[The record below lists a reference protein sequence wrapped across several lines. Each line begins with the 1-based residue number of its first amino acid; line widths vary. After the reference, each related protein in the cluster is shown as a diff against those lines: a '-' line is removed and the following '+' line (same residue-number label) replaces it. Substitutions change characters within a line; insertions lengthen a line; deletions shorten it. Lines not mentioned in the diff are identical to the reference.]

1 MRKIKEISRV
11 EFGAVYAPSQHKG
24 HTVRMSVHEIEAA
37 KRKRAESCFH
47 LPHEATFPKGEA
59 ASFVATLAANVR
71 RGFHGIDTILV
82 AGSPTYIVEKGK
94 QFGTETSIESA
105 YAKCD
110 NQEDLGNLIKTAKLD
125 QREEDIVDTKRIKSA
140 LKSTKEVFKSGLLNR
155 GRDLDG
161 LNPGEKC
168 LMALRDGTEGAEK
181 TLIFGNRFKKV
192 AEKDKPTD
200 YITVHGKK
208 LESTTAKPY
217 YVTDGEVLKEY
228 YPGETI
234 KTLSSGACDKV
245 INEGKELPKGPKY
258 KVTWGSTLA
267 KRKANIKKL
276 EEKLGSDSGIS
287 FGAVT
292 PEDECDATFASACR
306 VLDAYAVSL
315 AIEGRSLPVKIGL
328 FSVGGSCV
336 HVAVYKRV
344 GEHNYNRIDM
354 PVIEE
359 KAAEKPEE
367 KAAENPEENAAKKAR
382 IFAPFTEQTLHHAT
396 QTKMYALMGSFADE
410 REISN
415 QHELVTAFHDF
426 VTSGKFET
434 SGYFFDHATG
444 EMRYRKDEGYKIG
457 RVVKLKGLVNS
468 DTNPNVES
476 FNNKLAFLIPRQK
489 QLVKQTNFHFKLPAG
504 KPTDF
509 KQKEPANGDPQG
521 KARGYYKTFEDPAH
535 DDIFGK
541 YWVRVG
547 HSNDVLYLDSS
558 NIEYYN
564 GPNFKEGQET
574 RAPFA
579 EAVQPPASKTS
590 CNMLGVPS
598 RGGKKVAL

>member
-1 MRKIKEISRV
+1 
-11 EFGAVYAPSQHKG
+11 
-24 HTVRMSVHEIEAA
+24 MSSA
-37 KRKRAESCFH
+37 KRKKDCFH
-47 LPHEATFPKGEA
+47 LPHEATFPKGGA

-82 AGSPTYIVEKGK
+82 AGSPTYIVEKDK

-110 NQEDLGNLIKTAKLD
+110 NQEDLGNLIETAILA
-125 QREEDIVDTKRIKSA
+125 QRKEVVDTESIKGA
-140 LKSTKEVFKSGLLNR
+140 LRSTKEVFKSGLLNTD
-155 GRDLDG
+155 RDPDE
-161 LNPGEKC
+161 LNPGARC
-168 LMALRDGTEGAEK
+168 LEALRDGTEGAKK

-192 AEKDKPTD
+192 AKKDKPTD
-200 YITVHGKK
+200 DITVHGKPLK
-208 LESTTAKPY
+208 STTAKPY
-217 YVTDGEVLKEY
+217 YVTDGEVLEQY
-228 YPGETI
+228 YPGESI

-245 INEGKELPKGPKY
+245 INKGKELPTGPKY

-276 EEKLGSDSGIS
+276 EEKLGSGSGIS

-336 HVAVYKRV
+336 HVAVYERV

-359 KAAEKPEE
+359 VIEERAAGDGSPLAQRQKF
-367 KAAENPEENAAKKAR
+367 NAT
-382 IFAPFTEQTLHHAT
+382 APFTEQTLHHAT

-410 REISN
+410 RKISN

-434 SGYFFDHATG
+434 SGWKHTPYEPSVFVD
-444 EMRYRKDEGYKIG
+444 KGYKIG
-457 RVVKLKGLVNS
+457 DIVTLKDLKNTKMMPTLDKFNGRICQVVPMQPSHKPRPNGIAYYTVPEGTRIGDGEWNQVAYDSKGWYHLLLDGGNTV
-468 DTNPNVES
+468 
-476 FNNKLAFLIPRQK
+476 FNLPDKY
-489 QLVKQTNFHFKLPAG
+489 FKPYDPLTDGSRHGPAYLWG
-504 KPTDF
+504 KH
-509 KQKEPANGDPQG
+509 G
-521 KARGYYKTFEDPAH
+521 
-535 DDIFGK
+535 
-541 YWVRVG
+541 
-547 HSNDVLYLDSS
+547 
-558 NIEYYN
+558 
-564 GPNFKEGQET
+564 
-574 RAPFA
+574 
-579 EAVQPPASKTS
+579 VQPPAYTTS
-590 CNMLGVPS
+590 RKMPGVPS

>member
-24 HTVRMSVHEIEAA
+24 HTVRMSSA
-37 KRKRAESCFH
+37 KRKKACFH
-47 LPHEATFPKGEA
+47 LPHEATFPKGGA

-105 YAKCD
+105 YTECN
-110 NQEDLGNLIKTAKLD
+110 NQKDLGNLIETAKLA

-140 LKSTKEVFKSGLLNR
+140 LRSTKEVFKSGLLNTD
-155 GRDLDG
+155 RDRDE

-168 LMALRDGTEGAEK
+168 LMALRDGTKGAKK
-181 TLIFGNRFKKV
+181 TLIFGNRFIKV
-192 AEKDKPTD
+192 AKKDKPTD
-200 YITVHGKK
+200 DITVHGKPLK
-208 LESTTAKPY
+208 STTAKPY
-217 YVTDGEVLKEY
+217 YVTDGEVLEQY
-228 YPGETI
+228 YPEEI

-245 INEGKELPKGPKY
+245 IYEGKELPTGPKY
-258 KVTWGSTLA
+258 MVTWGSTLA

-315 AIEGRSLPVKIGL
+315 AIEGQSLPVKIGL

-336 HVAVYKRV
+336 HVAVYERV

-359 KAAEKPEE
+359 VT
-367 KAAENPEENAAKKAR
+367 EENAAGDGSPLAQRRKINAN
-382 IFAPFTEQTLHHAT
+382 APFTEQTLHHAT

-434 SGYFFDHATG
+434 SGGTLEEH
-444 EMRYRKDEGYKIG
+444 
-457 RVVKLKGLVNS
+457 
-468 DTNPNVES
+468 
-476 FNNKLAFLIPRQK
+476 
-489 QLVKQTNFHFKLPAG
+489 
-504 KPTDF
+504 
-509 KQKEPANGDPQG
+509 
-521 KARGYYKTFEDPAH
+521 
-535 DDIFGK
+535 
-541 YWVRVG
+541 
-547 HSNDVLYLDSS
+547 
-558 NIEYYN
+558 
-564 GPNFKEGQET
+564 EGQLT
-574 RAPFA
+574 TNAPVVDV
-579 EAVQPPASKTS
+579 VQPPAYKTS
-590 CNMLGVPS
+590 CRMLGVPS